1 MVGNRFW
8 KDPGQVPAP
17 ARMGPLPVGALPF
30 RSKGIVTQLM
40 DPAPSTQLVQAAPV
54 IPAMQ
59 QLQPVPV
66 IQTTQQLQPA
76 QAIQTTHLV
85 QTPLEEAGQVPPEA
99 PTVAL
104 PSGPG
109 IPPVRYLGGEVPPP
123 VAQQEDGAVPEPL
136 LVVPALPPDA
146 SAEEVADH
154 LGKLA
159 MVSARVEEERRQAL
173 HQLDRLTLMEN
184 RELRDELAQ
193 LRARVASLEKENRK
207 LQDGRHRPVPTIV
220 GDLERMTS
228 TVAVAVLPVA
238 GFTAVYRL
246 TSRDVD
252 YLNIGD
258 RDPMLSSDYLW
269 TFMKNSI
276 LFYFLLFGTD
286 TQMSQNTV
294 VYICVALLK
303 TLSWSEIKEVDRI

>member
-1 MVGNRFW
+1 MLQEHGCTDLTWYRGLPPLCQVVGNRFW

-54 IPAMQ
+54 IPAIQ
-59 QLQPVPV
+59 QPQPVPV

-85 QTPLEEAGQVPPEA
+85 QTSLEEARQVPPVA

-109 IPPVRYLGGEVPPP
+109 IPPVRYLGGGEVPPP

-146 SAEEVADH
+146 SMEEVADH

-207 LQDGRHRPVPTIV
+207 LQDGRHHPVPTIV

-228 TVAVAVLPVA
+228 TIAVAVLPVA

-246 TSRDVD
+246 TSRDVV

-258 RDPMLSSDYLW
+258 RDPMLSSDYL
-269 TFMKNSI
+269 
-276 LFYFLLFGTD
+276 
-286 TQMSQNTV
+286 
-294 VYICVALLK
+294 
-303 TLSWSEIKEVDRI
+303 

>member
-1 MVGNRFW
+1 M
-8 KDPGQVPAP
+8 
-17 ARMGPLPVGALPF
+17 
-30 RSKGIVTQLM
+30 
-40 DPAPSTQLVQAAPV
+40 
-54 IPAMQ
+54 
-59 QLQPVPV
+59 
-66 IQTTQQLQPA
+66 
-76 QAIQTTHLV
+76 
-85 QTPLEEAGQVPPEA
+85 
-99 PTVAL
+99 
-104 PSGPG
+104 
-109 IPPVRYLGGEVPPP
+109 PPP

-146 SAEEVADH
+146 STEEVADH

-303 TLSWSEIKEVDRI
+303 TLSWSGIKEVDRI